1 MTNERE
7 WFTSAAGR
15 RVTATDISEYLGIS
29 RRTATNRLNDGL
41 SADDIIVVAR
51 KLGVSPV
58 DALVELGQLS
68 YDEVFSFLDQDGTLL
83 ASASPAQLVR
93 QLAEDTLPLSDRI
106 ELGAAAKAKADR
118 RDELAERR
126 AKKSQGSPQGFGGE
140 QELSDESTPDV
151 QDGGYDP
158 LRHVAYGG
166 EDEDQLR
173 RQQEGDW
180 EDPDHPIP

>member
-7 WFTSAAGR
+7 WFTSSAGR
-15 RVTATDISEYLGIS
+15 RVTATDISEYLDIS

-51 KLGVSPV
+51 ALGVSSV
-58 DALVELGQLS
+58 DALVEFGQLS

-93 QLAEDTLPLSDRI
+93 QLAEDTLSLSDRI

-118 RDELAERR
+118 RDELAKRR
-126 AKKSQGSPQGFGGE
+126 AAKQPPPENQTVNR
-140 QELSDESTPDV
+140 LN
-151 QDGGYDP
+151 
-158 LRHVAYGG
+158 LR
-166 EDEDQLR
+166 
-173 RQQEGDW
+173 
-180 EDPDHPIP
+180 